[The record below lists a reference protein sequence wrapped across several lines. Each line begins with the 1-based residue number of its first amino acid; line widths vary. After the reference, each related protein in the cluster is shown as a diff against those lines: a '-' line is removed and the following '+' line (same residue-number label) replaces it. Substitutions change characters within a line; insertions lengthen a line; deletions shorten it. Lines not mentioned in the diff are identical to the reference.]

1 VRDRPTSVEVLVQLA
16 VHLGSEGLEVEGRRD
31 PVVHAPALAPATSK
45 INDQSIAIE
54 PYRGHVAKIQSVP
67 FQTATKE

>member
-1 VRDRPTSVEVLVQLA
+1 
-16 VHLGSEGLEVEGRRD
+16 
-31 PVVHAPALAPATSK
+31 VVDAPALAPATSK